1 MKPTT
6 LNETDEKK
14 QGSDH
19 DEPETKKKKV
29 LEKRLLCTLRNAH
42 VSSGISWIFSRFA
55 HFVSRFFKEMYRIRD
70 LFQT

>member
-19 DEPETKKKKV
+19 DEPETKQNKNKKCIGKTV
-29 LEKRLLCTLRNAH
+29 AT
-42 VSSGISWIFSRFA
+42 
-55 HFVSRFFKEMYRIRD
+55 Y
-70 LFQT
+70 T